1 MVFQLA
7 QVGEIKV
14 VAGGWGGPCRHLV
27 DSAVSWVRADGIAW
41 SIENVRA
48 ALPVDVA
55 ASSDGA
61 RIAVASAATTA
72 LALSFP
78 ILQPYTAFQAPAF
91 GARNVLSCGNGGGGP
106 LLALDDDPVPT
117 GRVVA
122 LAFDPSQQLVV
133 QTREPSMLL
142 KGNRSVILP
151 GASRKHTGHELFHL
165 STAGVI
171 ACASCHPEG
180 QEDGQVWSFPG
191 VGARRTQ
198 AISGGILGSEPFHW
212 SGDLPIS
219 RNSCTRPS
227 TVG

>member
-78 ILQPYTAFQAPAF
+78 ILQPYTAFQAPAL

-106 LLALDDDPVPT
+106 LLALDDDDPVPA

-165 STAGVI
+165 STAGVV
-171 ACASCHPEG
+171 AVLPATPRVKKTVRCGASP
-180 QEDGQVWSFPG
+180 
-191 VGARRTQ
+191 A
-198 AISGGILGSEPFHW
+198 
-212 SGDLPIS
+212 
-219 RNSCTRPS
+219 
-227 TVG
+227 